1 MLAGISVSLSK
12 GGYDLNISIAPNS
25 EHEIDSL
32 RHMVQGKRVDGIILT
47 LTKAVGERISYLL
60 DQNFIFVLYGRTEES
75 RLHGFLDMDGEL
87 AFREA
92 CTFLI
97 ELGHK
102 RIALINGEPEYMFP
116 AFCSEG
122 YRNGLKS
129 GNLPFDPEL
138 VRAWRHRDGQL
149 SSFQQTVELMQL
161 SEPPKAIV
169 FQTEAAADILQALL
183 LLQLQVGK
191 DIALIGYDDLEITK
205 TNIQPLTT
213 MRPPARNAG
222 EQFVG
227 MLMQIIDGRAAE
239 DLQEV

>member
-12 GGYDLNISIAPNS
+12 VGYDLNISVAPNF

-32 RHMVQGKRVDGIILT
+32 RRMVRGKRVDGIILT
-47 LTKAVGERISYLL
+47 LTRAVGERISYLL

-116 AFCSEG
+116 VFLF
-122 YRNGLKS
+122 RGLQKRIK
-129 GNLPFDPEL
+129 
-138 VRAWRHRDGQL
+138 VRKP
-149 SSFQQTVELMQL
+149 SFR
-161 SEPPKAIV
+161 S
-169 FQTEAAADILQALL
+169 
-183 LLQLQVGK
+183 
-191 DIALIGYDDLEITK
+191 
-205 TNIQPLTT
+205 
-213 MRPPARNAG
+213 
-222 EQFVG
+222 
-227 MLMQIIDGRAAE
+227 
-239 DLQEV
+239 